1 MEVGYRMI
9 AQKIIIWSIA
19 NIIIEKEFVYS
30 FEINSSLK
38 FTENNFAFIK
48 LMSMLLLLEYLKLVI
63 LNIQYRYNYK

>member
-38 FTENNFAFIK
+38 FTGNNFAFIK